1 MRFFLLLSHR
11 ILDVDVIHFIASLC
25 CADADEAKTL
35 IPSIAA
41 KMSDEDLDAVL
52 DQINKLRSTSE

>member
-1 MRFFLLLSHR
+1 MFVYFFYR
-11 ILDVDVIHFIASLC
+11 ILDVDMYQLLASLC

-41 KMSDEDLDAVL
+41 KMSDEDLDTVL